1 MNVTAT
7 TTCSE
12 ALLASPVG
20 QTAAWAEK
28 TSVTGSSLAALC
40 REASRE
46 RIKARR
52 LGWVTLREKLYQEY
66 KKCSTHLPRKLATR
80 ALSRAAAPP

>member
-1 MNVTAT
+1 MNVTTT

-52 LGWVTLREKLYQEY
+52 LGWVTLRKNLYQEY
-66 KKCSTHLPRKLATR
+66 KKSSTHLPRKLATR
-80 ALSRAAAPP
+80 ALSLAAAPP